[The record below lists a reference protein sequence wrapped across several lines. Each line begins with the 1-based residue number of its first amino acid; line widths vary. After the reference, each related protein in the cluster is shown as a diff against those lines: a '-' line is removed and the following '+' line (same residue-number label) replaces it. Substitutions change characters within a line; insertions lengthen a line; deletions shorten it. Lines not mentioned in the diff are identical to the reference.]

1 MFKNYL
7 KIAVRNLLRNK
18 GFSIVNIGGL
28 AIGMTCAL
36 LITLWIRRELSVDR
50 LYPKTERLFLIHN
63 RTKVNG
69 ELWVSNQTPQIMA
82 PVLRR
87 EYPAVEDVSRYMQVT
102 FLTTVGETHL
112 NTRGAFAD
120 TGFLSMFGFPLL
132 QGDPASALSGPQG
145 IVITQ
150 SLATRLFGNT
160 EAIGKTIR
168 IDSSTDFSVT
178 GVLKDLPSTT
188 SFDFD
193 YLLPWSY
200 IKRLGW
206 EDQWWGDAY
215 ISTYVLLKPG
225 ITGASF
231 DNQVR
236 DITIRHSKLT
246 GTEVFTQPM
255 NRLYLYSKPENGR
268 LVADRILTVRLF
280 AIIAGFILL
289 IACINFMNLST
300 ARSQRR
306 AREVGIRKVVGAD
319 KPRLILQFIG
329 ESMLIAGLAFL
340 LALFLTQI
348 SLPAFNRLV
357 GHELTIDYSSIRFWA
372 FAISFVFLTGLVA
385 GSYPAFYLSSFRPI
399 RVLKGTLLQPNA
411 VITPRKILVVLQFSF
426 AIILIICTL
435 IIKRQIQ
442 FGLDRDSGYDRDR
455 LVYTRAEGDAPAHYE
470 AIKQELIGSG
480 AALAVTRSPAPIT
493 RHWNDGSGYSWPGS
507 TDKDKDIDFLD
518 FGADADFVKTTGV
531 TLLRGRD
538 IDINKYPTDSMA
550 MLLNQSAVAAMRLK
564 DPIGQTVRRG
574 NLTFHVVGVVKDFI
588 LESPFAKNI
597 APMLIT
603 GPWRD
608 YAVIH
613 FKLNPANPVAVDLAR
628 AEKIFKAYN
637 PRYPFE
643 YVFADEA
650 YAQKFRDEQQI
661 GQLSALFAGLTI
673 FISCLGLFALAAYM
687 AENRIREIGIRKV
700 LGASVAGISALL
712 AKDFVRLV
720 LVAFVIAAPVA
731 WVVMSKWLLSYSY
744 RIPIGWDIFAWSGLL
759 AISIAIATVSYQSIR
774 AAIANPVKSLRAE

>member
-7 KIAVRNLLRNK
+7 KITVRNLLRNK

-28 AIGMTCAL
+28 AIGMTCTL
-36 LITLWIRRELSVDR
+36 LISLWICRELSVDR
-50 LYPKTERLFLIHN
+50 LYPKTDRLFLIHN

-82 PVLRR
+82 PVLRQ
-87 EYPAVEDVSRYMQVT
+87 EYPAVEDASRFMQVT
-102 FLTTVGETHL
+102 FLTSVRETHL

-120 TGFLSMFGFPLL
+120 SGFLSMFGFPLL
-132 QGDPASALSGPQG
+132 YGDPASALNSPHG
-145 IVITQ
+145 IVITRKM
-150 SLATRLFGNT
+150 AIRLFGNT
-160 EAIGKTIR
+160 DPMGKTIR
-168 IDSSTDFSVT
+168 IDSATDFTVT
-178 GVLKDLPSTT
+178 GILKDLPATT

-193 YLLPWSY
+193 YLLPWSF

-206 EDQWWGDAY
+206 EDQAWGDTY
-215 ISTYVLLKPG
+215 IYTYVLLKPG
-225 ITGASF
+225 ITQAAF
-231 DNQVR
+231 DDQVR
-236 DITIRHSKLT
+236 DITTRHSKLT
-246 GTEVFTQPM
+246 SEVFTQPM
-255 NRLYLYSKPENGR
+255 SRLYLYSKPENGR

-280 AIIAGFILL
+280 AIIAVFILI

-300 ARSQRR
+300 ARSERR
-306 AREVGIRKVVGAD
+306 ARAVGIRKVVGAS
-319 KPRLILQFIG
+319 KGILVAQFIG
-329 ESMLIAGLAFL
+329 ESMLIAWLAFPI
-340 LALFLTQI
+340 ALFLTQI

-357 GHELTIDYSSIRFWA
+357 GHELTLDFSNTRLWA
-372 FAISFVFLTGLVA
+372 IAIGFVIFTGLVA

-399 RVLKGTLLQPNA
+399 RVLKGTMIQPNA
-411 VITPRKILVVLQFSF
+411 VVTPRKILVVLQFSF

-455 LVYTRAEGDAPAHYE
+455 LVYTRAGGDVPAHYE
-470 AIKQELIGSG
+470 AIRQELIGSG

-493 RHWNDGSGYSWPGS
+493 RHWNDGSGYTWPGS
-507 TDKDKDIDFLD
+507 TEKDKDIDFLD

-538 IDINKYPTDSMA
+538 LDINKYPTDSMA
-550 MLLNQSAVAAMRLK
+550 MLLNESAVTAMRLK
-564 DPIGQTVRRG
+564 DPIGQRVQRG
-574 NLTFHVVGVVKDFI
+574 GLNFHVVGVVKDFI

-603 GPWRD
+603 GPWRQYD
-608 YAVIH
+608 VIH

-628 AEKIFKAYN
+628 AGKIFKAYN

-643 YVFADEA
+643 YDFADEA
-650 YAQKFRDEQQI
+650 YANKFRDEQQI

-731 WVVMSKWLLSYSY
+731 WVVMNKWLLSYSY
-744 RIPIGWDIFAWSGLL
+744 RIPIGWGIFAWSGLL
-759 AISIAIATVSYQSIR
+759 AVSIAIATVSYQSIR
-774 AAIANPVKSLRAE
+774 AAIANPVRSLRAE

>member
-1 MFKNYL
+1 MFKSYL
-7 KIAVRNLLRNK
+7 KITVRNLLRNK

-28 AIGMTCAL
+28 AIGMTCTL
-36 LITLWIRRELSVDR
+36 LISLWICRELSVDR
-50 LYPKTERLFLIHN
+50 LYPKTDRLFLIHN

-82 PVLRR
+82 PTLRQ
-87 EYPAVEDVSRYMQVT
+87 EYPAIEDASRYMQVT
-102 FLTTVGETHL
+102 FLTSVHETHL
-112 NTRGAFAD
+112 HTRGAFAD
-120 TGFLSMFGFPLL
+120 SGFLSMFGFPLL
-132 QGDPASALSGPQG
+132 HGDPAGALNSPQG

-150 SLATRLFGNT
+150 SFATRLFGDT
-160 EAIGKTIR
+160 DPMGKTIR
-168 IDSSTDFSVT
+168 IDSATDFTVT
-178 GVLKDLPSTT
+178 GILKDLPATT

-206 EDQWWGDAY
+206 EDQAWSDTY
-215 ISTYVLLKPG
+215 IYTYILLKPG
-225 ITGASF
+225 ITQASF
-231 DNQVR
+231 DTRVR
-236 DITIRHSKLT
+236 DVTTRHSKVT
-246 GTEVFTQPM
+246 TEVFTQPM
-255 NRLYLYSKPENGR
+255 SRLYLYSKPENGR
-268 LVADRILTVRLF
+268 LVGDRILTVRLF
-280 AIIAGFILL
+280 AIIAGFILI

-300 ARSQRR
+300 ARSERR
-306 AREVGIRKVVGAD
+306 ARAVGIRKVVGAS
-319 KPRLILQFIG
+319 RGILIAQFIG
-329 ESMLIAGLAFL
+329 ESMLIAWLAFPI
-340 LALFLTQI
+340 ALFLTQI

-357 GHELTIDYSSIRFWA
+357 GHELTLDYSDTRLWA
-372 FAISFVFLTGLVA
+372 YAIGFVIFTGLVA

-399 RVLKGTLLQPNA
+399 RVLKGTLIQLNS

-455 LVYTRAEGDAPAHYE
+455 LVYTRAEGDAPAHYA

-493 RHWNDGSGYSWPGS
+493 RHWNDGSGYAWPGS

-531 TLLRGRD
+531 TLLGGRD

-550 MLLNQSAVAAMRLK
+550 MLLNESAVTAMRLK

-574 NLTFHVVGVVKDFI
+574 SLNFHVVGVVKDFI

-608 YAVIH
+608 YEVIH
-613 FKLNPANPVAVDLAR
+613 FKLNPSNPVSVDLALS
-628 AEKIFKAYN
+628 EKIFKAYN

-643 YVFADEA
+643 YNFADEA
-650 YAQKFRDEQQI
+650 YAQKFRNEQQI

-720 LVAFVIAAPVA
+720 LVAFLIAAPIA
-731 WVVMSKWLLSYSY
+731 WVVMNKWLLSYSY
-744 RIPIGWDIFAWSGLL
+744 RVPIGWGIFAWSGLL
-759 AISIAIATVSYQSIR
+759 AVSIAIATVSYQSIR
-774 AAIANPVKSLRAE
+774 AAIANPVRSLRAE